1 MNANI
6 KLLVVAAGSF
16 TIVGI
21 AAHDYFKVA
30 RQEKAARAKFDQDS
44 FLYALATTS
53 AQARMEKKLESGSY
67 RPNVFDLA
75 NDFHEEVEF
84 EMIALRYD
92 Q

>member
-1 MNANI
+1 MNDNI
-6 KLLVVAAGSF
+6 KLLAVAVGSF

-21 AAHDYFKVA
+21 AAYDYFKTA
-30 RQEKAARAKFDQDS
+30 RQEKASRAKIAQDS
-44 FLYALATTS
+44 LLYIQAVTA
-53 AQARMEKKLESGSY
+53 AQARLEKKLSRGSY
-67 RPNVFDLA
+67 LPNVFDLA

>member
-6 KLLVVAAGSF
+6 KLLAVAAGSF
-16 TIVGI
+16 TIAGI
-21 AAHDYFKVA
+21 AAHDYFKTV
-30 RQEKAARAKFDQDS
+30 RREKAARAKIAQDS
-44 FLYALATTS
+44 FLYALAATS
-53 AQARMEKKLESGSY
+53 AQARIEKKLESGSY
-67 RPNVFDLA
+67 LPNVFDLA

>member
-6 KLLVVAAGSF
+6 KLLAVAAGSF

-21 AAHDYFKVA
+21 AAHDYFKTV
-30 RQEKAARAKFDQDS
+30 RQEKAARAKIAQDS
-44 FLYALATTS
+44 SLYDLAATS
-53 AQARMEKKLESGSY
+53 AQARMEKKLKSGSY
-67 RPNVFDLA
+67 LPNVFDLA

-84 EMIALRYD
+84 EMITLRYD

>member
-21 AAHDYFKVA
+21 AAHDYFKTV
-30 RQEKAARAKFDQDS
+30 RREKARRAEIVKNKN
-44 FLYALATTS
+44 LTLAALAN
-53 AQARMEKKLESGSY
+53 AQARMEEKLESGSY
-67 RPNVFDLA
+67 LPNVFDLA